1 MSKRLGN
8 VLYWAGCI
16 LAGLAVLFGGL
27 ISIVMWQSGNPNDHE
42 MAWFPAVFASVGA
55 LITWL
60 IGRALQYVV
69 SGK

>member
-1 MSKRLGN
+1 MSKRPGD
-8 VLYWAGCI
+8 VIYVAGCI

-27 ISIVMWQSGNPNDHE
+27 ISIVLWRSGNPNDHE

-55 LITWL
+55 LVSWL
-60 IGRALQYVV
+60 IGRALQYVL